1 MIHVRGKD
9 MLLIEAHCHVWKKIH
24 GRRLD
29 TCSVTP
35 LGCGRVA
42 IGDKTIQFMP
52 PEWEDCSC
60 SIEVLQAYEKL
71 LGFDKAVILQTP
83 CYGEQYEYLNSILAK
98 YPNKYATVGI
108 PNPQDK
114 DSYMQTAKLCLGEY
128 GYKGLKFES
137 PDIPFNMADPKNAFV
152 FEEIMKYNRYFM
164 LDLGWDDGPNDY
176 PIDDLLTI
184 AGRYPELKIILP
196 HLGISRMWD
205 PAEHKN
211 YESLKKTLSILERN
225 NNVWFDMSG
234 IPMMVDSFDE
244 YPYPTIGKVL
254 LEVKKQGAIDRV
266 MWGTDMPTVLKTS
279 TYLQNLTMV
288 TKHCDFLTDD
298 EMENL
303 LGKTAQKVWFA

>member
-1 MIHVRGKD
+1 MINVRGKD
-9 MLLIEAHCHVWKKIH
+9 MMLIEAHCHVWTKIH

-42 IGDKTIQFMP
+42 IGEEEIQFMP
-52 PEWEDCSC
+52 PEWENCCC
-60 SIEVLQAYEKL
+60 SIEVLQTYEKL

-83 CYGEQYEYLNSILAK
+83 CYGEQYDYINSVIAK
-98 YPNKYATVGI
+98 QPDRYATVGI

-114 DSYMQTAKLCLGEY
+114 ASYIETAKLCLGEY
-128 GYKGLKFES
+128 GYKGLKFEA
-137 PDIPFNMADPKNAFV
+137 PDIPFDMVDPKNAFV
-152 FEEIMKYNRYFM
+152 FEEIMKYNAYFM
-164 LDLGWDDGPNDY
+164 MDLGWGDGPYDF
-176 PIDDLLTI
+176 PVEDLLTV
-184 AGRYPELKIILP
+184 AKRYPELKIVLP

-205 PAEHKN
+205 PKEHKN
-211 YESLKKTLSILERN
+211 YESLKKTLSILELN
-225 NNVWFDMSG
+225 QNVWFDMSG
-234 IPMMVDSFDE
+234 IPMMVDAFDE
-244 YPYPTIGKVL
+244 YPYPTIANVL
-254 LEVKKQGAIDRV
+254 REVKKLGAIDRV

-303 LGKTAQKVWFA
+303 LGKTAQKVWFE